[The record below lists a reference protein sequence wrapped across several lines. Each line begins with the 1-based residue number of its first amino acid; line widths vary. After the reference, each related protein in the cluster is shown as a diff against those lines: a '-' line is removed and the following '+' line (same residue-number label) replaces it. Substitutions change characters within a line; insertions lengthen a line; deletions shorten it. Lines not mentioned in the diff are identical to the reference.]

1 MQTRIL
7 FRQRVSQRRQ
17 AGLTLIEL
25 MIGLMIGLIV
35 IGAVLYVFLG
45 SRLTYKY
52 NDAMGRI
59 QENGR
64 IAIDMISQD
73 LRMTGFIGCRRL
85 WSYTTTRQ
93 IDFSSGF
100 ETGIESRLGWEA
112 GSVDITGDG
121 FILNPASAPDDFQ
134 LAGTDSLIVLA
145 GATTIPLTQFVAS
158 GSTSLTATSAVPLG
172 PAVLSDCRFDE
183 GLSLSE
189 PAPTGIPAPA
199 VGLRVTTA
207 GTTITHDGTLEIEYG
222 PYSGITPITP
232 VSYAVR
238 ATGREDSTGNPV
250 LSLFRNDDE
259 LIEGVRDLCVRYGDP
274 SGSDDYIT
282 AEEVDAAE
290 SRDGAEY
297 WREIV
302 GVRIEL
308 LLASV
313 DDNTT
318 DAAAPI
324 PILCDRENPEDRD
337 PPEPRPTDRRMYQ
350 VFTAT
355 VALRNQIVSN

>member
-259 LIEGVRDLCVRYGDP
+259 LIEGVRDLCVRYGVATG
-274 SGSDDYIT
+274 SGELDNYVQVPTDT
-282 AEEVDAAE
+282 QWP
-290 SRDGAEY
+290 R
-297 WREIV
+297 IV
-302 GVRIEL
+302 AIQIGL

-313 DDNTT
+313 DDNTI
-318 DAAAPI
+318 DAIQP
-324 PILCDRENPEDRD
+324 PMDLCGTEFS
-337 PPEPRPTDRRMYQ
+337 PTDRRMYQ

-355 VALRNQIVSN
+355 VGLRNQIVSN